1 VFGKDGKQDPN
12 TRDTSFI
19 ACYQNVGLY
28 ANDAIF
34 SKQTKKQFNTCHN
47 INLLYFHASI
57 LKEQPTIMAEVILMP
72 RLSDTMTEG
81 VIAAWHKKVGDTVNK
96 GDLLAEIETDK
107 ATMELESYQQGT
119 LLHLGTNPGGKLQV
133 NDLLAIIGKAGEDVS
148 AEIAKHSGGGTAAPA
163 AEAPKTE
170 TAPAKEEPKA
180 PETKSATDAPAA
192 PAVNTDDA
200 VLMPRLSDTMTEGV
214 IAGWQKNVGDTVKKG
229 DVLADIETDKATMEL
244 ESYKDGILLFQG
256 AKAGE
261 KIQVNDLLCIIGK
274 EGTDVNAIVAAVK
287 DGTKA
292 EESPKTESP
301 KEAAP
306 AASTGTV
313 KEGPT
318 AKEAAPTQEVVN
330 EGRIFASPLAKKIAA
345 DKGIDLKFVKGTGE
359 NGRITR
365 TDLENYKPQESPKT
379 ESPKD
384 ATNPATQQPATNN
397 APAGVVSFDEVPVS
411 QMRKVI
417 AKRLSESLFTAPHF
431 YLTMSIDMDAAVA
444 ARTKLNENAK
454 VKISFNDLVLK
465 ATAVALKQHPKV
477 NSSWLGDKIRYNH
490 HINIGVAVA
499 VDEGLLVPVVRFA
512 DTLSLSQITTQV
524 KDFAQKAK
532 DKKLQPADWEGSTFT
547 ISNLGMFGID
557 QFTAI
562 INPPDACIL
571 AVGGISQVPVV
582 KNGAV
587 VPGNVM
593 KVTLSCDHRVVD
605 GATGA
610 AFLQTLKSLLEE
622 PLRMLV

>member
-1 VFGKDGKQDPN
+1 
-12 TRDTSFI
+12 
-19 ACYQNVGLY
+19 
-28 ANDAIF
+28 
-34 SKQTKKQFNTCHN
+34 
-47 INLLYFHASI
+47 
-57 LKEQPTIMAEVILMP
+57 MAEVILMP

-107 ATMELESYQQGT
+107 ATMELDSYQTGV
-119 LLHLGTNPGGKLQV
+119 LLHIGAPAGGKLQV
-133 NDLLAIIGKAGEDVS
+133 NDLLAILGKPGEDVS
-148 AEIAKHSGGGTAAPA
+148 ALVAQHTPGAAPKA
-163 AEAPKTE
+163 APSS
-170 TAPAKEEPKA
+170 APASSPA
-180 PETKSATDAPAA
+180 VTQPAA
-192 PAVNTDDA
+192 TPAVDVTKMEEV

-214 IAGWQKNVGDTVKKG
+214 IAAWHKNIGDTVKKG
-229 DVLADIETDKATMEL
+229 EILADIETDKATMEL
-244 ESYKDGILLFQG
+244 ESYKDGTLLYQG

-274 EGTDVNAIVAAVK
+274 EGLDVNGIVAALKNGVPAA
-287 DGTKA
+287 GNAPAPATTA
-292 EESPKTESP
+292 PVATQ
-301 KEAAP
+301 ATNTAP
-306 AASTGTV
+306 AAT
-313 KEGPT
+313 PT
-318 AKEAAPTQEVVN
+318 VVN
-330 EGRIFASPLAKKIAA
+330 EGRIFASPLAKKLAEE
-345 DKGIDLKFVKGTGE
+345 KGIDLRYVKGSGD
-359 NGRITR
+359 NGRIIKA
-365 TDLENYKPQESPKT
+365 DIDNYVPSAAP
-379 ESPKD
+379 
-384 ATNPATQQPATNN
+384 APATTVSIA
-397 APAGVVSFDEVPVS
+397 APIAASGQVRYEDVPVS
-411 QMRKVI
+411 QMRKTI
-417 AKRLSESLFTAPHF
+417 ARRLSESLFTAPHF

-444 ARTKLNENAK
+444 ARAKLNENAK

-465 ATAVALKQHPKV
+465 ATAMALKQHPKV
-477 NSSWLGDKIRYNH
+477 NSSWMGDFIRYNQ

-512 DTLSLSQITTQV
+512 DSLSLSQIAVQV
-524 KDFAQKAK
+524 KEYAQKAK

-571 AVGGISQVPVV
+571 AVGGISQQPIV
-582 KNGAV
+582 KNGQI

-622 PLRMLV
+622 PLRMLI